1 MENKKEIFVI
11 RPSKKINIPIT
22 IKDKNKIQEVY
33 DMGVSDCIKIINN
46 LNYFLEQKN
55 IQVDNTILVCLII
68 FLILQNETDFI
79 LFIILGLLIF

>member
-1 MENKKEIFVI
+1 MDNF
-11 RPSKKINIPIT
+11 
-22 IKDKNKIQEVY
+22 DYNKII
-33 DMGVSDCIKIINN
+33 DN
-46 LNYFLEQKN
+46 LNNFLIQKN

>member
-1 MENKKEIFVI
+1 MDDFSYN
-11 RPSKKINIPIT
+11 
-22 IKDKNKIQEVY
+22 
-33 DMGVSDCIKIINN
+33 KIINN